1 MRYLLDTHI
10 ALWATYQPRKLSARA
25 RTLLTAGDLEVHV
38 SAASFWEIAV
48 KNAIQPGEL
57 PPVSRAITDFGKAE
71 FRELPVTSRAMA
83 FLERLPL
90 LHKDPF
96 DRMLVSQASTEGLT
110 LLTADEK
117 VGAYDPA
124 QAFVM
129 VV

>member
-1 MRYLLDTHI
+1 VRYLLDTHI
-10 ALWATYQPRKLSARA
+10 ALWATYRSRKLSVAARA
-25 RTLLTAGDLEVHV
+25 ILATESIEAYV
-38 SAASFWEIAV
+38 SAASLWEIAV
-48 KNAIQPGEL
+48 KNAVRPGEL
-57 PPVSRAITDFGKAE
+57 PPVAEAIADFAKAG

-83 FLERLPL
+83 FFERLPM

-117 VGAYDPA
+117 VSAYDSA
-124 QAFVM
+124 KAFVT

>member
-10 ALWATYQPRKLSARA
+10 ALWATYQPRKLPAQA
-25 RTLLTAGDLEVHV
+25 RTLLTASNLEVHV
-38 SAASFWEIAV
+38 SAASLWEIAI
-48 KNAIQPGEL
+48 KNSMQPGEL
-57 PPVSRAITDFGKAE
+57 PPVSRAITDFSKAE
-71 FRELPVTSRAMA
+71 FRDLPVTSRAMA
-83 FLERLPL
+83 FLEKLPMR
-90 LHKDPF
+90 HRDPF

-124 QAFVM
+124 QTFVL